1 MQNAVSVINKPIMVP
16 GTLFTDNGTAQHV
29 SKIMTCQMNGD
40 SMQPTIQPG
49 EVVAFV
55 DCNEIISEP
64 GIYVFTRDVFGRRCV
79 FIKRVE
85 PLVEC
90 GGLRIISDNQHYET
104 FFLDENEQGDMQVH
118 GRVVASLTV
127 RHFV

>member
-1 MQNAVSVINKPIMVP
+1 MQNAISVINKPIIVP
-16 GTLFTDNGTAQHV
+16 GKLFTDNGTAQHV

-40 SMQPTIQPG
+40 SMQPTIHPG

-55 DCNEIISEP
+55 DCGGQITSS

-104 FFLDENEQGDMQVH
+104 FILDENDQGDMQVH
-118 GRVVASLTV
+118 GRVVASMTI
-127 RHFV
+127 RYYA